1 MNFEKYNIYNT
12 EELQN
17 FLKQERELRDNEYY
31 YVLTLKNA
39 DNEILDKKT
48 LTTKEYNENSMKY
61 TSYINQRVRDKEIS
75 LKQTEL
81 LKEKELF
88 ILDFRSKIRDIYFTD
103 VAEELNISKENAI
116 KILECALNRN
126 QLVIMSFSNFNDLS
140 EDFDIWF
147 ENFNSVY
154 SDFERVS
161 IDSSR
166 AEKIFDLIAN
176 EVEFLRI
183 KL

>member
-39 DNEILDKKT
+39 DNEVLDKKT
-48 LTTKEYNENSMKY
+48 LTIKEYKENSMKY
-61 TSYINQRVRDKEIS
+61 RAYINQRVRDKEIS
-75 LKQTEL
+75 LKQENL
-81 LKEKELF
+81 IKEKELF
-88 ILDFRSKIRDIYFTD
+88 ILDFKSKIRDIYFTD
-103 VAEELNISKENAI
+103 VAKELNISKENAI

-126 QLVIMSFSNFNDLS
+126 QLFIMSFSNLNDLS

-154 SDFERVS
+154 FDFERDS